1 MPNYVNWVVIGY
13 QDWKETLLSRYTYI
27 MENLS
32 YICHGCG
39 NKKYLQS
46 KLPYTVGDLINIHHD
61 EVVRYLGH
69 HIHLYHLFSR
79 VFSESLITP
88 YCIYVR
94 GREHPVKVHT
104 KVTNN
109 RLKITCALNINYG
122 RISSSKD
129 TPTE

>member
-61 EVVRYLGH
+61 EVVGDLGH
-69 HIHLYHLFSR
+69 HVHLSHPPSN
-79 VFSESLITP
+79 VCSESLITTH
-88 YCIYVR
+88 CIYGGGGGVR
-94 GREHPVKVHT
+94 
-104 KVTNN
+104 
-109 RLKITCALNINYG
+109 
-122 RISSSKD
+122 
-129 TPTE
+129 